1 MLLSLNLITD
11 STLQLIKTVLIC
23 EKRFSWSRFCLHPTS
38 ILEWDRV
45 ENSFYSVHRISWCQ
59 CYNKMWE
66 AELTKL
72 CEELTYILT
81 GVTPRST
88 MLRQQL
94 QICVLI
100 FVLQVSYYLFTFL
113 FRVSTTKP
121 PSKCIFYLA
130 AYSFPFSFCFTFFQ
144 RLINDKQAANK
155 WQTNGRQMTN
165 HRPTND
171 KPTAAKRQTNGWQM
185 TNHWLTNDTPAAD
198 KPTAD
203 KWQNNGWQKTNQR
216 LTIDTPTTDEWQ
228 TNFWQM
234 TPAKKPP
241 IMCGKRP
248 QTQMYQITLIYH
260 CCKRGLAIPHITTP
274 MLMPMVLEGMFDIVR

>member
-1 MLLSLNLITD
+1 MW
-11 STLQLIKTVLIC
+11 
-23 EKRFSWSRFCLHPTS
+23 EKIYLKPFLFTS
-38 ILEWDRV
+38 YFYLRV
-45 ENSFYSVHRISWCQ
+45 RSCENSSYSVHRISWCQ
-59 CYNKMWE
+59 CYTKMWE

-81 GVTPRST
+81 GVTPLST

-94 QICVLI
+94 QLCVLI

-165 HRPTND
+165 QRPTND
-171 KPTAAKRQTNGWQM
+171 KPTADKWQTIVRQMTNQRLPKDRQTAGKWQTTGWQM
-185 TNHWLTNDTPAAD
+185 THQRPINQLLTNDETTADKRQTKDWQLTHQRLTND
-198 KPTAD
+198 KPTFD
-203 KWQNNGWQKTNQR
+203 KWHPLRSHQSCAVNVLKH
-216 LTIDTPTTDEWQ
+216 
-228 TNFWQM
+228 
-234 TPAKKPP
+234 
-241 IMCGKRP
+241 
-248 QTQMYQITLIYH
+248 MYQITLIYH
-260 CCKRGLAIPHITTP
+260 CCKRGLAILHMTTP